1 MSVVS
6 VFLLWFFLLLLA
18 SANKRTPEELQAF
31 RDKITKERKESQ
43 RLLKAH
49 KALKEAGR
57 LDEAAQVMNEIYAR
71 KERLNIKVAEEA
83 GLGETYLK
91 YRKASG
97 QVKKHPFASSATGEK
112 SRLDW
117 EKERNQEMKNGID
130 AKCQSMRQQAA
141 GLTDAEV
148 WSDKIGEYQQLQNE
162 LLDQQ
167 FEVSKSLEEVRFIKD
182 AAEKKAFLAQA
193 KQRRLERRPQETAT
207 YARIDSLHKEL
218 GVKFGT
224 LEGDKAERVMPD
236 L

>member
-1 MSVVS
+1 MRP
-6 VFLLWFFLLLLA
+6 VFLLWFLLLLA
-18 SANKRTPEELQAF
+18 SADKRTPEELKAF
-31 RDKITKERKESQ
+31 RDRITKERQESQ
-43 RLLKAH
+43 RLLKTH

-130 AKCQSMRQQAA
+130 VKCQSMRQRAA
-141 GLTDAEV
+141 GLADAEV
-148 WSDKIGEYQQLQNE
+148 WSDKISEYQQLQNE

-182 AAEKKAFLAQA
+182 AAEKKAFLEMA

-218 GVKFGT
+218 AAKFGT